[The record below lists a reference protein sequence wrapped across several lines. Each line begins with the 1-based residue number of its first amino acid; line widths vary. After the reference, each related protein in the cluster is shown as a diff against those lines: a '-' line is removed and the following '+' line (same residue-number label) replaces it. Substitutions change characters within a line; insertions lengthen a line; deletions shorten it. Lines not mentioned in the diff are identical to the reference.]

1 MQSCACALE
10 TRAHLGEMVE
20 AGGLLGEG
28 QGVGAPLVVD
38 GDEALL
44 YVDVGG
50 PILAHGA
57 QLDQVAL
64 RGQLLQCV
72 SSSSRVQPIERL
84 QVSSCSRSPALGA
97 QLLQRGIEFKES
109 AHVTSSIKNPTKH
122 QEACSRK
129 TAKHSAGSKPLLDN
143 CLTTAGQQA
152 TSLAVLKVW
161 MLKREPWGH
170 TR

>member
-1 MQSCACALE
+1 MQSCACSLE

-44 YVDVGG
+44 YVNVGG

-84 QVSSCSRSPALGA
+84 QVSSCLRSPALGA
-97 QLLQRGIEFKES
+97 QLLRRKLS
-109 AHVTSSIKNPTKH
+109 
-122 QEACSRK
+122 SRK
-129 TAKHSAGSKPLLDN
+129 
-143 CLTTAGQQA
+143 
-152 TSLAVLKVW
+152 V
-161 MLKREPWGH
+161 H
-170 TR
+170 T